1 MSEMSLY
8 KQIQNDMYNAMK
20 SGNREDANTLRTAL
34 SKLKNKLIE
43 KRQDLSKEEEVKILQ
58 TLVKQ
63 RKESIELYEKGGR
76 NELAEAEQKELE
88 IINNYLPKM
97 MDESDIKSIVK
108 TVIDEVGATSMADMG
123 KIMPE
128 VMKRGK
134 GLIDGKSAQ
143 KFVQELI
150 G

>member
-1 MSEMSLY
+1 MSLY

-20 SGNREDANTLRTAL
+20 SGNKEDANTLRTTLA
-34 SKLKNKLIE
+34 KLKDKVIE

-76 NELAEAEQKELE
+76 SELAQAEQKELE

-97 MDESDIKSIVK
+97 MDESDIKIIVK

>member
-1 MSEMSLY
+1 
-8 KQIQNDMYNAMK
+8 MK
-20 SGNREDANTLRTAL
+20 SGNKGDTNTLRTTL
-34 SKLKNKLIE
+34 SKLKDKVIE

-88 IINNYLPKM
+88 IIKNYLPKM
-97 MDESDIKSIVK
+97 MGESDIKSIVK
-108 TVIDEVGATSMADMG
+108 AVIDEVGATSMADMG
-123 KIMPE
+123 IIMAE

>member
-1 MSEMSLY
+1 MSLY
-8 KQIQNDMYNAMK
+8 KQIQNDMYKAMK
-20 SGNREDANTLRTAL
+20 SGNKEDTNTLRTTLA
-34 SKLKNKLIE
+34 KLKDKVIE

-128 VMKRGK
+128 VMERGK

-143 KFVQELI
+143 KFVKKLI

>member
-1 MSEMSLY
+1 MSLY

-20 SGNREDANTLRTAL
+20 SGNKEDANTLRTTLA
-34 SKLKNKLIE
+34 KLKDKVIE
-43 KRQDLSKEEEVKILQ
+43 KRQDLSKEEEVKILH

>member
-1 MSEMSLY
+1 MSLY

-20 SGNREDANTLRTAL
+20 SGNKESTNTLRTTLA
-34 SKLKNKLIE
+34 KLKDKVIE

-76 NELAEAEQKELE
+76 NELVEAEQKELE

>member
-1 MSEMSLY
+1 MSLY
-8 KQIQNDMYNAMK
+8 KQIQNDMYKAMK
-20 SGNREDANTLRTAL
+20 SSNKEDTNTLRTTLA
-34 SKLKNKLIE
+34 KLKDKVIE

-108 TVIDEVGATSMADMG
+108 TIIEEVGATSMADMG

>member
-1 MSEMSLY
+1 MNIN

-20 SGNREDANTLRTAL
+20 SGDKQKANALRTAL
-34 SKLKNKLIE
+34 AKLKDKKIE
-43 KRQDLSKEEEVKILQ
+43 KREDLTKEEEIKVLQ

-76 NELAEAEQKELE
+76 NELAEVEQKELE
-88 IINNYLPKM
+88 ILNNYLPKM
-97 MDESDIKSIVK
+97 MADDEIKNIVK
-108 TVIDEVGATSMADMG
+108 SVIDEVGATSMADMG

-128 VMKRGK
+128 VMIRGK

>member
-1 MSEMSLY
+1 MSLY
-8 KQIQNDMYNAMK
+8 KQIQNDMYKAMK
-20 SGNREDANTLRTAL
+20 SSNKEDTNTLRTTLA
-34 SKLKNKLIE
+34 KLKNKLIE

-76 NELAEAEQKELE
+76 NELVEAEQKELE

>member
-1 MSEMSLY
+1 MSKMSLY

-20 SGNREDANTLRTAL
+20 SGNREDANTLRTTLA
-34 SKLKNKLIE
+34 KLKDKVIE

>member
-1 MSEMSLY
+1 MSLY
-8 KQIQNDMYNAMK
+8 NQIQNDMYSAMK
-20 SGNREDANTLRTAL
+20 SGNKEESNTLRTTLA
-34 SKLKNKLIE
+34 KLKDKVIE
-43 KRQDLSKEEEVKILQ
+43 KQEDLNKEEEIKVLQ

-63 RKESIELYEKGGR
+63 RKESIVLYEKGGR
-76 NELAEAEQKELE
+76 SELAEAEQKELE
-88 IINNYLPKM
+88 ILNNYLPKM
-97 MDESDIKSIVK
+97 MDDSDIKNIVK
-108 TVIDEVGATSMADMG
+108 SVIDEVGATSMADMG
-123 KIMPE
+123 KIMTE

>member
-1 MSEMSLY
+1 MSLY

-20 SGNREDANTLRTAL
+20 SGNREDTNTLRTTL
-34 SKLKNKLIE
+34 SKLKDKVIE

-88 IINNYLPKM
+88 IINDYLPKM

-128 VMKRGK
+128 VKKRGK

-143 KFVQELI
+143 KFVQEFI